1 MSKVRSLQPLE
12 GTVVVIDEA
21 LILPADIIEELNWDE
36 RILLELEFVNDRW
49 ILKQS
54 KVAATKFP
62 GHKISDELQRSK

>member
-1 MSKVRSLQPLE
+1 MSKVQRLHPLV
-12 GTVVVIDEA
+12 GTAIIIDEA
-21 LILPADIIEELNWDE
+21 LILPTDIIEELNWDE

-49 ILKQS
+49 FLKQS

>member
-21 LILPADIIEELNWDE
+21 LILPTDIIKELGWEENV
-36 RILLELEFVNDRW
+36 LLELEFVNDRW